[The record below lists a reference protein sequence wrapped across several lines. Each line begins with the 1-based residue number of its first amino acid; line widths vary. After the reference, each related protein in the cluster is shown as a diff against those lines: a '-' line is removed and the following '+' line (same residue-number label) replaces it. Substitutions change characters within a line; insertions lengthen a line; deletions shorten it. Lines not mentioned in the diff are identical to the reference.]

1 MFKATTHALA
11 LLVFAQLLACAAT
24 GVCTAAQTVPRAR
37 VKTRSEAVVKADVI
51 HLADVAEVACADAG
65 RRARLEQ
72 ISLGYAPDVGA
83 TRELSATTV
92 SLAVAAAGFAP
103 GEVAVESARPVLVR
117 RASQTVSAALLREAV
132 ERAALS
138 ALRAEN
144 AEVRLTRFD
153 APATVELPAGA
164 VEVRVELS
172 TARDLFRPF
181 TAFVVL
187 AVDGRVVRR
196 LAVVAAVEVEAAVC
210 VAARDVVAGARL
222 RPADVRVEKRRLTR
236 RLEEYFTDP
245 AQLRGVAAREALA
258 EGAAVSRDGLT
269 REFVV
274 RPGDAVRIVGE
285 SGTFSVSVAGEAR
298 GAGRVGDRVQVRNIQ
313 SGVALQAVVVDE
325 GLVRVSF

>member
-1 MFKATTHALA
+1 MYKATTHALA
-11 LLVFAQLLACAAT
+11 LLALAQLLAFAAA
-24 GVCTAAQTVPRAR
+24 GGRASAQTLTRAR
-37 VKTRSEAVVKADVI
+37 VKARAEAVVKSDVI

-72 ISLGYAPDVGA
+72 ISLGYAPGVGA
-83 TRELSATTV
+83 TRELSATALL
-92 SLAVAAAGFAP
+92 LAVSAAGFVT
-103 GEVAVESARPVLVR
+103 GEVTIEPARPVLVR
-117 RASQTVSAALLREAV
+117 RASQTVSAVLLREAV

-138 ALRAEN
+138 ALRAESVE
-144 AEVRLTRFD
+144 ARLIRFD
-153 APATVELPAGA
+153 APAAVELPAGA
-164 VEVRVELS
+164 VEVRIEPIL
-172 TARDLFRPF
+172 ARDLFRPF

-196 LAVVAAVEVEAAVC
+196 LAVVAAIEAEAAVC
-210 VAARDVVAGARL
+210 VAARDVAAGARL
-222 RPADVRVEKRRLTR
+222 RPEDVRVEKRRLTR
-236 RLEEYFTDP
+236 RPAEYFTDP
-245 AQLRGVAAREALA
+245 SQLRGVSAREGLA

-274 RPGDAVRIVGE
+274 QPGDAVRIVGE

-298 GAGRVGDRVQVRNIQ
+298 GAGRVGDRVQVKNLQ